1 VSTPP
6 KEAPPEQRP
15 REEGGRAHRPLWQ
28 ELPILVVVAFAI
40 ALIVKT
46 LALQAF
52 FIPSVSMEP
61 TLDIGDR
68 VLVEKIG
75 YRFGS
80 PARGDIVV
88 FQRDVQEPDTAR
100 SVWTRIADTFRE
112 LFGFP
117 TGGRENLI
125 KRVIAVGGE
134 EIEGKDGRVYI
145 DGDPLDEPWLP
156 PDEVAT
162 FDFPP
167 TTVPIGMV
175 FVMGDNRD
183 QSGDSRSFGPVPE
196 GRIVGKAILSV
207 WPLPHAGPI

>member
-1 VSTPP
+1 MSTPAE
-6 KEAPPEQRP
+6 EAPPEQP
-15 REEGGRAHRPLWQ
+15 GRAHRPLWR

-52 FIPSVSMEP
+52 YIPSVSMEP

-75 YRFGS
+75 YRIGS

-134 EIEGKDGRVYI
+134 EIEGKNGRVYV
-145 DGDPLDEPWLP
+145 DGESLDEPWLS
-156 PDEVAT
+156 DGEVAT

-167 TTVPIGMV
+167 TTVPEGMV

-196 GRIVGKAILSV
+196 DRIVGKAFLSV
-207 WPLPHAGPI
+207 WPFPHAGAI

>member
-1 VSTPP
+1 
-6 KEAPPEQRP
+6 
-15 REEGGRAHRPLWQ
+15 
-28 ELPILVVVAFAI
+28 VVVAFGI

-52 FIPSVSMEP
+52 YIPSISMEP

-88 FQRDVQEPDTAR
+88 FQRDLQEPDTAR

-125 KRVIAVGGE
+125 KRVIAIEGE
-134 EIEGKDGRVYI
+134 EIEGKNGRIYI
-145 DGDPLDEPWLP
+145 DGESLEEPWLP
-156 PDEVAT
+156 SGEVPT

-167 TTVPIGMV
+167 TTVPEGTV

-196 GRIVGKAILSV
+196 GRIVGKAFLSV
-207 WPLPHAGPI
+207 WPLPHAGAI